1 MNFLSVKNKMKN
13 ELPIGTG
20 SACPLS
26 FSIIPAGH
34 HEKNDLKMKN
44 CRSLTHKKDLGHGLY
59 RIGPTLSS
67 TLYSHVFLTS
77 KAGWIHTKM
86 INGIN

>member
-1 MNFLSVKNKMKN
+1 MKDKMKN

-26 FSIIPAGH
+26 FSIIPTGH
-34 HEKNDLKMKN
+34 HEKNDFKIKFVGVLHTRKTLAN
-44 CRSLTHKKDLGHGLY
+44 GLY
-59 RIGPTLSS
+59 WIGPALTS
-67 TLYSHVFLTS
+67 TLYSPVFLAF
-77 KAGWIHTKM
+77 KFGWIHTKM